1 VTGEPHSALA
11 GAWAPVADGPDELT
25 TAWLSQALD
34 RHVSAVASERI
45 GTGQTGATYRLAI
58 DTADGR
64 LTLIAKVAAGD
75 AAARRRVRN
84 GYRSEVGFY
93 RDIASTVDVAT
104 PQCWYGAITDD
115 SLAFTLLLDD
125 LSPRVPGVQAAGCTV
140 EQARLAVSNLAA
152 LHAGRWNDASVL
164 DLPFVAR
171 PTPAGAEYLGS
182 VVTAATDAFVERFA
196 AELDAA
202 DVDTLRSAAAVM
214 THWQQTRT
222 EPFAVLHGDYRLDNL
237 LFDPDGADVVAV
249 DWQTLAIGPS
259 TRDLAYFL
267 GTSLTVDDRRAAEGE
282 LVAEYHAALCAR
294 GVSGYDAGECFDDY
308 RLGQLQGPMITTMG
322 CAFATGDRSAA
333 ADAMFLAMAT
343 RSCAAIRDLDTLG
356 ILCS

>member
-1 VTGEPHSALA
+1 MTGESFPASAD
-11 GAWAPVADGPDELT
+11 AWSPVADGPEELT
-25 TAWLSQALD
+25 TAWLSRALGRD
-34 RHVSAVASERI
+34 VSAVGTERI
-45 GTGQTGATYRLAI
+45 GTGQTGATYRLSI
-58 DTADGR
+58 DADDGV

-104 PQCWYGAITDD
+104 PHCWYAAITDD
-115 SLAFTLLLDD
+115 SMAFTLLLDD
-125 LSPRVPGVQAAGCTV
+125 LSPRIPGVQAAGCTV

-164 DLPFVAR
+164 DLSFVAR

-214 THWQQTRT
+214 TRWQQTRT

-237 LFDPDGADVVAV
+237 LFGPDDADVVAV
-249 DWQTLAIGPS
+249 DWQTLAVGPPA
-259 TRDLAYFL
+259 RDLAYFL
-267 GTSLTVDDRRAAEGE
+267 GTSLTVDDRRAAEGD
-282 LVAEYHAALCAR
+282 LVAEYHKALCAR
-294 GVSGYDAGECFDDY
+294 GVSDYDAGQCFDDY

-322 CAFATGDRSAA
+322 CAFATGDRSAE
-333 ADAMFLAMAT
+333 ADAMFLAMAR
-343 RSCAAIRDLDTLG
+343 RSCAAIRDLETLVV
-356 ILCS
+356 LEA